1 MRRCMKAAERTSET
15 GLVLPESGLCEKTEV
30 SMFLNT
36 VDSSLLGSAA
46 MNSSSVSFKSNY
58 ML

>member
-1 MRRCMKAAERTSET
+1 MKAAERTSET